1 MSDETTDDERLAE
14 MVLRQG
20 EINLQAQLQI
30 ALAADQRASTFA
42 GIYTAISVAALA
54 ASAAVF
60 QANASAVGLIAAGL
74 AVAVVSLIAAN
85 LCLGVA
91 QPTNFHIAG
100 NRPDNWWSDGA
111 RDRALAECLERE
123 SHNYDRYIGHNDEI
137 LARNAS
143 RLRRAL
149 RVGLMV
155 PVAGSV
161 VFLMVQALVRV

>member
-1 MSDETTDDERLAE
+1 MSDGTTDDERLAE

-20 EINLQAQLQI
+20 EIKVQAQLQI

-42 GIYTAISVAALA
+42 GIYTAISIAAFG

-60 QANASAVGLIAAGL
+60 QAGAVGLIAGGL
-74 AVAVVSLIAAN
+74 AVAVVSLIAAY

-91 QPTNFHIAG
+91 QPTRFHIAG
-100 NRPDNWWSDGA
+100 NRPDNWWSDGV
-111 RDRALAECLERE
+111 RDRALDECLERE
-123 SHNYDRYIGHNDEI
+123 SQNYDRHIEHNRVI

-143 RLRRAL
+143 RIRRAL

-155 PVAGSV
+155 PVAGLV